1 MEYITFKQFIYT
13 INISDYYTSA
23 LTKKEVEDGA
33 LIRIHYGTEYKKDDY
48 IDISWYD
55 YFRKDSVWK
64 ILESYL
70 KKEILESVVTD
81 FSFNQDFD
89 CIEVY
94 ICSRKD
100 LVEDLEKIKN

>member
-13 INISDYYTSA
+13 INIRDYYTSFF
-23 LTKKEVEDGA
+23 TKKEVEDGA

-55 YFRKDSVWK
+55 YFCKDSVWK

-81 FSFNQDFD
+81 FSFNQDYGL
-89 CIEVY
+89 IEVY

-100 LVEDLEKIKN
+100 LVENLEKIKN